1 MAKYNIIIK
10 PTVEKQL
17 DEIPKKVLRQIITR
31 INGLETNPRPP
42 GIEKLSGQERYRVR
56 QGDYR
61 IVYGIDDRLRTV
73 EVVRVGHRR
82 EVYR

>member
-1 MAKYNIIIK
+1 MEKYSVLIK

-17 DEIPKKVLRQIITR
+17 DDIPKKILRRILSKITT
-31 INGLETNPRPP
+31 LEGNPRPL
-42 GIEKLSGQERYRVR
+42 GREKLSGQERYRLR

-61 IVYGIDDRLRTV
+61 IVYGIDDRLREV
-73 EVVRVGHRR
+73 EIVRVGHRR

>member
-1 MAKYNIIIK
+1 MAKYNVVIK

-17 DEIPKKVLRQIITR
+17 DDIPKKILRQIIIK
-31 INGLETNPRPP
+31 INQLELNPRPV
-42 GIEKLSGQERYRVR
+42 GSEKLSGQERFRIR

-61 IVYGIDDRLRTV
+61 IVYGIDDRLQIV

>member
-1 MAKYNIIIK
+1 MEKYSVLIK

-17 DEIPKKVLRQIITR
+17 DDIPKKILRQILSR
-31 INGLETNPRPP
+31 INSLENNPRPQ
-42 GIEKLSGQERYRVR
+42 GSEKLSGQERYRVR

-61 IVYGIDDRLRTV
+61 IVYGINDRLRTV